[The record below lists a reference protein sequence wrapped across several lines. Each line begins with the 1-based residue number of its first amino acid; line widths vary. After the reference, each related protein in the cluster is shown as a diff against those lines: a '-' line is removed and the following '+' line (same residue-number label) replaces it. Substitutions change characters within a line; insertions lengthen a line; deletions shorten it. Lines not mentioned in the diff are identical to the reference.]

1 MYRYEGRQTGR
12 LTDRQKATQTDGQ
25 TVKDSLTERE
35 RRKENKQ
42 YRFADRQTN

>member
-12 LTDRQKATQTDGQ
+12 STDRQKAIQTDAQ

-35 RRKENKQ
+35 RRRETCPTVQ
-42 YRFADRQTN
+42 IC